1 MKTLENTTIADLM
14 VKELDSRNMLGLKS
28 FCNIIPEILFKGIA
42 AYLNSLE
49 YKGVLIKLTAPFGNA
64 RNNFMNAYFY
74 YDKGERK
81 IKFYTIR
88 TLENQKVEDDFKDL
102 DEIMYLHDNKDA
114 IKFLE
119 SVSFLHGLAF
129 APIDHEEKADNMLL
143 VFACFVY
150 ALGNYLLATY
160 DENGDNTVEIPG
172 IVRVKLRKEKVNKHN
187 EVYLTS
193 YETLFDFKE
202 IDELTTKAK
211 EKLNKQK

>member
-14 VKELDSRNMLGLKS
+14 VKELDSRNMLGMKS

-49 YKGVLIKLTAPFGNA
+49 YKGVLIKLSAPFGND

-74 YDKGERK
+74 YNDNNERK
-81 IKFYTIR
+81 IKFYTIK
-88 TLENQKVEDDFKDL
+88 TLENQDENDFKDL
-102 DEIMYLHDNKDA
+102 DEIMYLHDSKDA

-119 SVSFLHGLAF
+119 SVALLHGLAF
-129 APIDHEEKADNMLL
+129 APIDYEEKADNMLL

-150 ALGNYLLATY
+150 ALGNYLLANY

-172 IVRVKLRKEKVNKHN
+172 IVRTKLRMEKVNKHN
-187 EVYLTS
+187 EVYLTA

-202 IDELTTKAK
+202 IDELTEKVK

>member
-14 VKELDSRNMLGLKS
+14 IKELDSRNMLGQKS
-28 FCNIIPEILFKGIA
+28 FCNIIPEILFKGVA

-49 YKGVLIKLTAPFGNA
+49 YKGVIVDLSAPF
-64 RNNFMNAYFY
+64 RDTSNNFMNAYFY
-74 YDKGERK
+74 HDDNNERK
-81 IKFYTIR
+81 LEFYTVR
-88 TLENQKVEDDFKDL
+88 SLKDQQKENDV
-102 DEIMYLHDNKDA
+102 DEIIYLHDNKDA

-119 SVSFLHGLAF
+119 SVAFLHGLVF
-129 APIDHEEKADNMLL
+129 APIDYEEKADNMLL
-143 VFACFVY
+143 TFACFVY

-172 IVRVKLRKEKVNKHN
+172 IVRVKLRKEKVGKHN

-193 YETLFDFKE
+193 YETLLDFKE
-202 IDELTTKAK
+202 IDELTAKAK